1 LGEGGGA
8 AVGEFHPKKKTF
20 RIKESFTKE
29 NYFNK

>member
-1 LGEGGGA
+1 LGAGGGA
-8 AVGEFHPKKKTF
+8 AVGEIHPKNTTF